1 MGGDLLNFAGAG
13 LLRADSDSL
22 HVRLGLDRGRDKAI
36 RSVVADDDIFVDGVA
51 VVVSDRDHCEVTM
64 LRHRVVNVHVNGD
77 LLLFAHLSVSIADGH
92 DLGGRCTLV
101 VHHRL
106 VHVVDH
112 RWHGCHRS
120 RLLMVNDGLDIGGW
134 DWLWSVV
141 ADNNFFV
148 LSVAVSICHWHDC
161 DVAMLR
167 HRLVDVDVDG
177 DLLFFAN
184 LSVSIADGHDL
195 GGRCTLVVHNRLV
208 HVMDHRWHGSHGG
221 KGRRS
226 MDSWNR

>member
-1 MGGDLLNFAGAG
+1 M
-13 LLRADSDSL
+13 
-22 HVRLGLDRGRDKAI
+22 GLDRGRDKAI

-64 LRHRVVNVHVNGD
+64 LRHRVVDVHVNGD
-77 LLLFAHLSVSIADGH
+77 LLLFAH
-92 DLGGRCTLV
+92 
-101 VHHRL
+101 
-106 VHVVDH
+106 
-112 RWHGCHRS
+112 
-120 RLLMVNDGLDIGGW
+120 
-134 DWLWSVV
+134 
-141 ADNNFFV
+141 
-148 LSVAVSICHWHDC
+148 
-161 DVAMLR
+161 
-167 HRLVDVDVDG
+167 
-177 DLLFFAN
+177 